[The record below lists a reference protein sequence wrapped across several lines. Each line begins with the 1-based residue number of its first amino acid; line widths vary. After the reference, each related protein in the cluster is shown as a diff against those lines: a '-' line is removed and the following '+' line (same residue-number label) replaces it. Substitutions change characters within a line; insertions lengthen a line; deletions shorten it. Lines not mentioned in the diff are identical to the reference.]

1 MDAKFFEVLEYAAL
15 RKLLAG
21 RAQTA
26 LGHARLLQ
34 LEPSAD
40 REYTLQNLKQTGEG
54 VRFLTEHAGF
64 GLSGLPDP
72 HEALQL
78 LRIEHVALDSKQIL
92 DLIRLMEAGESVRLM
107 FTGLEGEYPHL
118 MKVIHQLPNL
128 QAVLRKLRGKI
139 LPDGEIDENASAELR
154 QIRQQVQQVR
164 LRLYKR
170 LHSILRQSPDAYIQ
184 EDVIT
189 IRNDRFVIPIRVE
202 HKGQVAGVIHATSSS
217 GATVFIEP
225 LETID
230 LNNEL
235 VQWREREQ
243 AEIERILLAMSD
255 ELRAEINALER
266 LREILTQLDMIA
278 ARAQLAIDF
287 QCCEPTLTEG
297 YHLKLSKARHIL
309 LDDVLRQKGQR
320 VVPISL
326 CFDDEHPVMIIS
338 GPNAGGKTVAL
349 KTVGLCVLMVQS
361 GLYVPAK
368 EAALPIFHHVL
379 PDIGDHQSIAANL
392 STFTAHIRAICEI
405 ADTLA
410 PPALVLL
417 DEVGTGTDPDEG
429 AALAVAIVDDFK
441 RRGAM
446 VIATTHYQSLKMYA
460 QMTPGV
466 MSASVEFDEERLQPT
481 YRLVQG
487 VAGSSSGIEIARRVG
502 LPDAIVQDA
511 RRRRHTY
518 EHDVTHYLRALKAEL
533 DAQRAARTALE
544 QERQTVIETRRALE
558 LEYAHREAERRRTF
572 EARLQQILDEY
583 NQQARAFLSQVRER
597 HIQLS
602 LQRTVDRQASRLKTE
617 LKKRAQA
624 GLGQRLDSAPRPAEQ
639 ATLLPIGATVRLID
653 LNKTGIVTAVQ
664 DEAVTVE
671 VGALRIKTERGNV
684 EVLALPDARASAE
697 TSRTDASMS
706 VKLKPRASV
715 SSELNVIGCTVEE
728 ALERADKFLD
738 DAYLASLNVVR
749 IIHGAGTGAL
759 RTALRT
765 QLAAHP
771 HVARV
776 RPGDERTHEAGAV
789 TIVELQHE

>member
-1 MDAKFFEVLEYAAL
+1 MDAKFFEVLEYGAL
-15 RKLLAG
+15 RELLAG

-26 LGHARLLQ
+26 LGRARLLQ
-34 LEPSAD
+34 LEPLVD
-40 REYTLQNLKQTGEG
+40 RERILEALKQTSEC
-54 VRFLTEHAGF
+54 VKFLTEHAGF

-72 HEALQL
+72 REACRL
-78 LRIEHVALDSKQIL
+78 LRIEHIALEPKQIL
-92 DLIRLMEAGESVRLM
+92 DLIRLMETGESLRLM
-107 FTGLEGEYPHL
+107 FAGIEAEYPHL
-118 MKVIHQLPNL
+118 MKLVNQLPNL
-128 QAVLRKLRGKI
+128 QALLKKVRGKI
-139 LPDGEIDENASAELR
+139 LPDGELDDNASAELR
-154 QIRQQVQQVR
+154 EIRQHIQQVR
-164 LRLYKR
+164 HRLYRR
-170 LHSILRQSPDAYIQ
+170 LQSILRQSPDEYIQ

-189 IRNDRFVIPIRVE
+189 IRNDRFVIPVRVE
-202 HKGQVAGVIHATSSS
+202 HKGQVAGVIHAASSS

-225 LETID
+225 LETIE

-235 VQWREREQ
+235 VQYREREQ

-255 ELRAEINALER
+255 DLRAELESLER
-266 LREILTQLDMIA
+266 ACEIITQLDVAA
-278 ARAQLAIDF
+278 ARARLAIDF

-297 YHLKLSKARHIL
+297 YTLRLIEARHIL
-309 LDDVLRQKGQR
+309 LEHGLRQRGER

-326 CFDDEHPVMIIS
+326 CFDDEHPVMIVS

-349 KTVGLCVLMVQS
+349 KTLGLSVLMAQS
-361 GLYVPAK
+361 GLHVPAK

-392 STFTAHIRAICEI
+392 STFTAHIRTICEI
-405 ADTLA
+405 AETLM

-446 VIATTHYQSLKMYA
+446 VMATTHYQSLKMYA

-466 MSASVEFDEERLQPT
+466 MSASVEFDEEKLQPT
-481 YRLVQG
+481 YRLLQG

-502 LPDAIVQDA
+502 LPDSMIEEA
-511 RRRRHTY
+511 RRRRPTH
-518 EHDVTHYLRALKAEL
+518 EHDVAHYLRALKAEL
-533 DAQRAARTALE
+533 DAQRAARAALE
-544 QERQTVIETRRALE
+544 EERRAVVETRRALE
-558 LEYAHREAERRRTF
+558 SDYARREAERHRTF
-572 EARLQQILDEY
+572 ETRLQQILDDY
-583 NQQARAFLSQVRER
+583 NQQARTLLSQVHER
-597 HIQLS
+597 RVQLS
-602 LQRTVDRQASRLKTE
+602 LQRTVDRQAARLKTE
-617 LKKRAQA
+617 LRKRAQA
-624 GLGQRLDSAPRPAEQ
+624 GLGQQLDSAPRLAEQ
-639 ATLLPIGATVRLID
+639 PTDLPIGATVRLID

-664 DEAVTVE
+664 GDAVTVE
-671 VGALRIKTERGNV
+671 VGAMRIKTQRDNL
-684 EVLALPDARASAE
+684 EVVTLPDARASAE
-697 TSRTDASMS
+697 ISRASSTMS
-706 VKLKPRASV
+706 VELKPRASV
-715 SSELNVIGCTVEE
+715 PNELNVIGCTVDE

-738 DAYLASLNVVR
+738 DAYLASLDVVR

-789 TIVELQHE
+789 TIVELQRD